1 MTSEYKVV
9 SWFGSD
15 VAGIAHNS
23 RNILC
28 VCAGKLKEEC
38 TVLVVSHD
46 LRELEPLIDMA
57 WEMEA
62 GGRLKSVQWPPV
74 QET

>member
-1 MTSEYKVV
+1 MEHME
-9 SWFGSD
+9 
-15 VAGIAHNS
+15 IHAH
-23 RNILC
+23 
-28 VCAGKLKEEC
+28 AGKLKQEC

-62 GGRLKSVQWPPV
+62 GGRLKPVPWPPAKSV
-74 QET
+74 